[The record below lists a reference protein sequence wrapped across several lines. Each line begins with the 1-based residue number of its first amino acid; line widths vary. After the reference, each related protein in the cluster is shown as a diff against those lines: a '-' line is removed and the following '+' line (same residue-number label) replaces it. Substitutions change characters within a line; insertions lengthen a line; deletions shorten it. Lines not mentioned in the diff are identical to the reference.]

1 MKMTKNTIK
10 NLLNGEYMDALAGF
24 ASWLSTKK
32 DMATALENLD
42 NKVWEIAAEIDQEEQ
57 WLQIYSA
64 LMCGIEY

>member
-32 DMATALENLD
+32 DMETALENLD